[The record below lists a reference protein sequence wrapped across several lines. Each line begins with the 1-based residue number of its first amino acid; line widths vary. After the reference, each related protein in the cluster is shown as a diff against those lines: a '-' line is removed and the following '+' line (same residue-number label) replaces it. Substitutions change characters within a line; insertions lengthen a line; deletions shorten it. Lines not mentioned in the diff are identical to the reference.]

1 MFEPR
6 KSKFV
11 WPYYLHICCGR
22 AVHMY
27 VATIVYFIYF
37 TSFCV
42 YIITTYVCTYVHG
55 LAKYSVYSMQVFLT
69 DIYVSERFPP
79 VN

>member
-1 MFEPR
+1 MNIQTQKIQVR
-6 KSKFV
+6 LA
-11 WPYYLHICCGR
+11 YQHICCGR
-22 AVHMY
+22 ASAHVRSNY
-27 VATIVYFIYF
+27 CVF

-42 YIITTYVCTYVHG
+42 YVITTYICTYVHG

-69 DIYVSERFPP
+69 DIYVSEHFSP

>member
-1 MFEPR
+1 
-6 KSKFV
+6 
-11 WPYYLHICCGR
+11 
-22 AVHMY
+22 MY
-27 VATIVYFIYF
+27 VATIVYF

-42 YIITTYVCTYVHG
+42 YVITTYVCTYVHG

-69 DIYVSERFPP
+69 DIYVSERFSP